1 MDNIKLNIKKNE
13 LLRQFEYKND
23 SKLIKLEYSEQG
35 RNIFLTRL
43 EIDKNL
49 ENGEKI
55 KAIFLESILDLLSE
69 EDSKVVPTC
78 PNVAKFFR
86 KHRLKYKHLLPVGIN
101 I

>member
-1 MDNIKLNIKKNE
+1 MDNINLNIKKNE
-13 LLRQFEYKND
+13 LLRQFEYKSD
-23 SKLIKLEYSEQG
+23 GKLIKLEYSEQG

-55 KAIFLESILDLLSE
+55 KNIFLKSILELLSAQ
-69 EDSKVVPTC
+69 DSKVVPTC
-78 PNVAKFFR
+78 STVAKFFR